1 MKIRTGDKVKV
12 MSGKD
17 AGKETKVLKA
27 FIKEEK
33 VLLEGVNVV
42 TRHIKKFGNTPGQ
55 IVQFEKPVEASNVM
69 LICPVTGKPT
79 RVGFTLVEEKGISK
93 KFRYSKQA
101 IKAGKAMKDAII
113 K

>member
-1 MKIRTGDKVKV
+1 MKIRTWDKVKV
-12 MSGKD
+12 MSWKD
-17 AGKETKVLKA
+17 AGKESKVLKA

-33 VLLEGVNVV
+33 VLLEWVNVV
-42 TRHIKKFGNTPGQ
+42 TRHIKKFGANPGQ
-55 IVQFEKPVEASNVM
+55 IIQFEKPVDASNVM

-79 RVGFTLVEEKGISK
+79 RVWFTLVEEKGISK

-101 IKAGKAMKDAII
+101 IKAWKAMKDAII